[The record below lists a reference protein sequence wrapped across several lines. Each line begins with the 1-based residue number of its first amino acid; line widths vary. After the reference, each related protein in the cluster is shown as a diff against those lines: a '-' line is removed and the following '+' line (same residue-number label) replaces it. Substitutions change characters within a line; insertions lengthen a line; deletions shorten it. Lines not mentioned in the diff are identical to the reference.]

1 VFLGSLPLVAIHR
14 LRASFVIATFLDEM
28 PTVLVSLPIILIANI
43 AGGGAFHFN
52 GKIGKFVE
60 FKPRAM
66 SI

>member
-1 VFLGSLPLVAIHR
+1 
-14 LRASFVIATFLDEM
+14 M